1 MKYLPLA
8 SALGLCALACASTVY
23 WGLPWFQPAPAP
35 AAAAARTGPAPPAI
49 EAAAALFGG
58 APGAAPAIAFKLK
71 GVIEDGAD
79 SVAIL
84 AEEGK
89 PALAVGVG
97 KEVAPGVIV
106 QEVHQR
112 YVLLVD
118 GGTVKRLDLPDS
130 PIAGLELVA
139 GAPADPS
146 AARAPAVAARAH
158 VAVAKSGGAM
168 PLPIMNPAIAN
179 TQGKTPEQLLQM
191 QQAEQMRQ
199 VQRFQ
204 EMQRAHRPPPPGI
217 GPAAFGAKPVS

>member
-8 SALGLCALACASTVY
+8 SAFGLCALACASAAY

-35 AAAAARTGPAPPAI
+35 AAAKVRTGPAPPGI

-58 APGAAPAIAFKLK
+58 APGAPPATAFRLK

-97 KEVAPGVIV
+97 REVAPGVIV

-112 YVLLVD
+112 YVLLAQ
-118 GGTVKRLDLPDS
+118 GGTVNRLDLPDS
-130 PIAGLELVA
+130 PVAGLGLVA
-139 GAPADPS
+139 GTPADPS
-146 AARAPAVAARAH
+146 AARAPAVAARMP
-158 VAVAKSGGAM
+158 VAVARSGGAM
-168 PLPIMNPAIAN
+168 PLPIVNPEIAN
-179 TQGKTPEQLLQM
+179 TPGKTPEQIQQM

-199 VQRFQ
+199 VQRIQ
-204 EMQRAHRPPPPGI
+204 DMQRAHRPPPPGI
-217 GPAAFGAKPVS
+217 GPAAFGAKPVT